1 MSSNTEN
8 KREIS
13 EFFRNNYSFLLQKD
27 WLGSDHDD
35 PKFSTYFGDRA
46 IEISER
52 EALIYIFQ
60 AEWLKSRFFRKT
72 LRKLISYNNYDS
84 MYLKNRYMYAKKAK
98 VIPSFPL
105 LMSIIRDYSSV
116 CLLNIFVSLICFGIC
131 ILFINIAY
139 NFSWHQIIMAFFM
152 IGFTW
157 SCMRA
162 FGYLVDFLNTFVL
175 RIIFKTKMKSRNHDI
190 KD

>member
-72 LRKLISYNNYDS
+72 LRKLIGYNDYDS
-84 MYLKNRYMYAKKAK
+84 MYLKNRYLYATKAG

-105 LMSIIRDYSSV
+105 LMPIIRDYSSM
-116 CLLNIFVSLICFGIC
+116 CLFY
-131 ILFINIAY
+131 ILFGLIGMGIFGLFMNIAY
-139 NFSWHQIIMAFFM
+139 NFSWNQIIMAIFTL
-152 IGFTW
+152 GFIW

-175 RIIFKTKMKSRNHDI
+175 RIIFRRKSHL
-190 KD
+190 KSY

>member
-8 KREIS
+8 KRAVIEY
-13 EFFRNNYSFLLQKD
+13 FRKYYSFLLQKD

-35 PKFSTYFGDRA
+35 PMFSTYFGNHDL
-46 IEISER
+46 EISESD
-52 EALIYIFQ
+52 ALIHIFQ

-72 LRKLISYNNYDS
+72 LRKLIGYNDYDS
-84 MYLKNRYMYAKKAK
+84 MYLKNRYLYATKAG

-105 LMSIIRDYSSV
+105 LKPIIMDYSYM
-116 CLLNIFVSLICFGIC
+116 CLSYIFFGLIGMGIFG
-131 ILFINIAY
+131 LFMNIAY
-139 NFSWHQIIMAFFM
+139 NFSWNQIIMTIFT
-152 IGFTW
+152 IGFIW

-175 RIIFKTKMKSRNHDI
+175 RIIFKRKSHL
-190 KD
+190 KSY